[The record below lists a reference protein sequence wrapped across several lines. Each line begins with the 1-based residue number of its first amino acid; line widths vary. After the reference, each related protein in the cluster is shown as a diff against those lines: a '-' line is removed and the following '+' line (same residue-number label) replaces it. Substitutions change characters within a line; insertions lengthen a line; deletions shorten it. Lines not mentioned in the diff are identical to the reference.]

1 MCKGFSECFLERLT
15 KGGLL
20 DQQTKHGRVLK
31 IRTIGMEALVSVAG
45 GTLKTF
51 KDPEQDAT
59 HYYHY
64 FPLQLEKEKIIEYKH
79 CKARV

>member
-1 MCKGFSECFLERLT
+1 
-15 KGGLL
+15 
-20 DQQTKHGRVLK
+20 
-31 IRTIGMEALVSVAG
+31 MEALVSVAG